1 MKPTTHINVKSELN
15 KKNRYFVVVETY
27 IYIYIYTSIKILP
40 GRQQNKKG
48 EKKIRLG

>member
-27 IYIYIYTSIKILP
+27 IYIYTSIKILP